1 MVDDADLQ
9 GLDPYDLMQAEGARL
24 DRFFAGL
31 DDAAWARPSRC
42 EGWSVRDVL
51 AHLLSSEQYNSACL
65 DGTVRDFLAG
75 VGARGATDLDS
86 LNELGIRDHDG
97 RPTAEL
103 LDEWRDASSR
113 TVEGFRTRDGGDVDS
128 SVGAYPARWQ
138 AFHLAFELA
147 VHADDVGVPVTP
159 QEEPARTAWQ
169 AQFGRFALKEL
180 NKDLEI
186 KAGNGTTQVRGD
198 GIDVEL
204 PDAVFVQAV
213 AARLGDDAP
222 LDAEQRALLSATP

>member
-9 GLDPYDLMQAEGARL
+9 GLDPYDLMDAEAARL
-24 DRFFAGL
+24 ERFFTGL
-31 DDAAWARPSRC
+31 DDAAWSRPSRC
-42 EGWSVRDVL
+42 AGWSVRDVL
-51 AHLLSSEQYNSACL
+51 AHMLSSEQYNAACL
-65 DGTVRDFLAG
+65 EGTVGDFLG
-75 VGARGATDLDS
+75 SLGARGATDLTS
-86 LNELGIRDHDG
+86 ANELGIRELDDQSTAQLIAGWHD
-97 RPTAEL
+97 AN
-103 LDEWRDASSR
+103 AR
-113 TVEGFRTRDGGDVDS
+113 TIAGFRGRDGSDIDS

-147 VHADDVGVPVTP
+147 THADDVGVPVGAK
-159 QEEPARTAWQ
+159 ESGSRTAWQ

-180 NKDLEI
+180 NADLEI

-213 AARLGDDAP
+213 AARLDDDGP